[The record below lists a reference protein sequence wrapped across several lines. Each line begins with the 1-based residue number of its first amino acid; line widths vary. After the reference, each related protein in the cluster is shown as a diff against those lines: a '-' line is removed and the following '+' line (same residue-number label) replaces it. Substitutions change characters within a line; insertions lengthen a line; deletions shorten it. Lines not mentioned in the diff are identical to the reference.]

1 MRFRPG
7 SRTIRARLLA
17 GFGVVVLLLIGA
29 GLLARASMKATSDA
43 ITQTLAGVQ
52 EGSILSS
59 RLSAVI
65 AQETQSAA
73 RYLETRDRAAQD
85 DFYRLRREAHQV
97 QRAMNRLPNQSA
109 EEIRLIADIGAYLS
123 GMEIRY
129 ALAHRLADLGRM
141 EPARAEGD
149 SASKLVALV
158 IERLR
163 TLGEMKEHNV
173 VQAADALR
181 LSTARRSLLF
191 LMLISAAVLMA
202 LAVVS
207 ITVRSIDRPLNA
219 LLSQARQLRDGD
231 LTARVRGDMPGEFQ
245 ILADAMNQTG
255 ESLSTVV
262 SVVARSA
269 DEVASSTDEFASV
282 SNQIS
287 LSASHVASAMSD
299 ISSGAET
306 QVRQLRSID
315 EALRTLRS
323 GSELVRGGTTEVDEL
338 AREIEL
344 SAADKRFEVGRALAI
359 LVDVKATVEKA
370 AEEFSTLNRAAV
382 EINAFVATVRT
393 IAEQT
398 NLLALNAAIEAAR
411 AGEAG
416 RGFAVVADEVRKL
429 ADQAR
434 RAASEVVQITERVTA
449 HVESTS
455 QAMSAGAA
463 RVGEIEHVSRDIDGA
478 LTSIADSA
486 ERTRKA
492 ALVAAS
498 AAAENAQTVERA
510 AAAVESV
517 ARTAESHAA
526 AAEEVTASS
535 EEQSAACEEMTAS
548 SANLLDH
555 SRRLRELVGGLRVA
569 DHGPP
574 VKAPESLG
582 MSALADPV
590 RPLAAK
596 I

>member
-1 MRFRPG
+1 MRFRLVL
-7 SRTIRARLLA
+7 RTIRWRLLA
-17 GFGVVVLLLIGA
+17 GFGIVVLLLIGA
-29 GLLARASMKATSDA
+29 GALARASMNATSNA
-43 ITQTLAGVQ
+43 ITHTMVGVQ

-73 RYLETRDRAAQD
+73 RYLETRDRHAQN
-85 DFYRLRREAHQV
+85 DFHRLRREAHQV

-109 EEIRLIADIGAYLS
+109 EEIRLIADISAYLS
-123 GMEIRY
+123 GMEIHY
-129 ALAHRLADLGRM
+129 ARAHRLADLDRTDA
-141 EPARAEGD
+141 ARAEGD
-149 SASKLVALV
+149 SASRLVALV
-158 IERLR
+158 VERMR
-163 TLGEMKEHNV
+163 TLGELKAENV
-173 VQAADALR
+173 TLAADALR
-181 LSTARRSLLF
+181 ASTARRSFLF
-191 LMLISAAVLMA
+191 LLLISTAVLISV
-202 LAVVS
+202 AVVT
-207 ITVRSIDRPLNA
+207 ITVRSIDRPLSA
-219 LLSQARQLRDGD
+219 LLGQARQLSDGD
-231 LTARVRGDMPGEFQ
+231 LTARVSGGMPGEFQ

-269 DEVASSTDEFASV
+269 DEVASSTDDFASV

-315 EALRTLRS
+315 EALQTLRS
-323 GSELVRGGTTEVDEL
+323 GSELVCGGTSEVDEL
-338 AREIEL
+338 AREIQQ
-344 SAADKRFEVGRALAI
+344 SAAEKRGEVGRALAI

-370 AEEFSTLNRAAV
+370 AEEFSTLSHAAV
-382 EINAFVATVRT
+382 EINQFVATVRT

-411 AGEAG
+411 AGDAG

-434 RAASEVVQITERVTA
+434 RAASDVVQITERVTS

-455 QAMSAGAA
+455 QAMSIGAA

-478 LTSIADSA
+478 LTIIAGSA

-492 ALVAAS
+492 ALDATS
-498 AAAENAQTVERA
+498 AAQANAETVERA

-517 ARTAESHAA
+517 ARTAESHAT

-535 EEQSAACEEMTAS
+535 EEQSAACEEMTAA

-555 SRRLRELVGGLRVA
+555 ARRLRELVGGLRVA
-569 DHGPP
+569 DVAPP
-574 VKAPESLG
+574 VKAPDLPAL
-582 MSALADPV
+582 SALTDP
-590 RPLAAK
+590 AARNRAGV
-596 I
+596 

>member
-1 MRFRPG
+1 MG
-7 SRTIRARLLA
+7 SRTIRSRLLA

-29 GLLARASMKATSDA
+29 GLLARASMEATSDA
-43 ITQTLAGVQ
+43 ITHTLVGVQ
-52 EGSILSS
+52 DGSILSS

-73 RYLETRDRAAQD
+73 RYLETRDRGAQD
-85 DFYRLRREAHQV
+85 DFHRLRREAHQV
-97 QRAMNRLPNQSA
+97 QRAMNRLPNQGA
-109 EEIRLIADIGAYLS
+109 EEIRLIADISADLS
-123 GMEIRY
+123 SMEIRY

-141 EPARAEGD
+141 DAARAEGD
-149 SASKLVALV
+149 SASRLVALV
-158 IERLR
+158 VERMR
-163 TLGEMKEHNV
+163 TLGELKADNV
-173 VQAADALR
+173 TRAADALR
-181 LSTARRSLLF
+181 ASTARRSFLF
-191 LMLISAAVLMA
+191 LLLISTAVLIA
-202 LAVVS
+202 LAVVT
-207 ITVRSIDRPLNA
+207 ITVRSIDRPLSA
-219 LLSQARQLRDGD
+219 LLEQARQLSEGD
-231 LTARVRGDMPGEFQ
+231 LTARVSGAMPGEFQ
-245 ILADAMNQTG
+245 ILAEAMNQTG

-269 DEVASSTDEFASV
+269 DEVAASTDDFASV

-287 LSASHVASAMSD
+287 LSASHVSSAMSD

-315 EALRTLRS
+315 QALQTLRS

-338 AREIEL
+338 AREIEQ
-344 SAADKRFEVGRALAI
+344 SAAEKRSEVERALAI
-359 LVDVKATVEKA
+359 LVDVKATVERA
-370 AEEFSTLNRAAV
+370 AEEFSTLSSAAV
-382 EINAFVATVRT
+382 EINQFVATVRT

-411 AGEAG
+411 AGDAG

-434 RAASEVVQITERVTA
+434 RAANDVVQITERVTA
-449 HVESTS
+449 HVASTS
-455 QAMSAGAA
+455 QAMSLGAA

-478 LTSIADSA
+478 LTSIAGSA

-492 ALVAAS
+492 ALDASS
-498 AAAENAQTVERA
+498 AAQANAETVERA

-535 EEQSAACEEMTAS
+535 EEQSAACEEMTAA

-555 SRRLRELVGGLRVA
+555 ARRLRELVGGLRIA
-569 DHGPP
+569 DVKPP
-574 VKAPESLG
+574 VKAPELP
-582 MSALADPV
+582 ALSPLVDPA
-590 RPLAAK
+590 RSSPAK
-596 I
+596 A